1 MICKIGS
8 NRVAPGLYTA
18 CLQENKRE
26 MIFFKKKKQV
36 LQGEERRGEGNS
48 GKKRKQG
55 KSGR

>member
-26 MIFFKKKKQV
+26 MIFFKKKKTSSARR
-36 LQGEERRGEGNS
+36 GEERGGE
-48 GKKRKQG
+48 
-55 KSGR
+55 